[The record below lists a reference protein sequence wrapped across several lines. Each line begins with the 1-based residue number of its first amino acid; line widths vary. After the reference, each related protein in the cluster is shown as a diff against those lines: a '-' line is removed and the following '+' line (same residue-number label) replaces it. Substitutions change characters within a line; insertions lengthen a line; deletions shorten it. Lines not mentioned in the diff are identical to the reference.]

1 MLALGA
7 WCCSPP
13 RLAACGSTSSSGGGR
28 GAAQIGAYKV
38 GQPYKIDGITYTPR
52 EDFNHVETGVASWYG
67 PGFHGKS
74 TANGERYDQTERT
87 AAHRTLQMPSIVRV
101 TNLDNGLSTV
111 VRINDRGPFARS
123 RVIDLSRTAAQEL
136 DIIRSGTGRVRI
148 DQMTAESLAVKDVA
162 IGGGGP
168 AEQYAAVAQLAS
180 GQRAAP
186 AQPPVQVAASPQPV
200 AAPVPVVQAVWPT
213 NPQAS
218 AIETAPAR
226 GSGRGNSGP
235 TIASLA
241 AVTPAAGSLTSVPPT
256 SGFYVQ
262 TGAFATPENAE
273 RQRGAVRSYG
283 ASEISQGSA
292 GGREVYRVRLG
303 PYTTSDAAGIVADR
317 LKRSGYGDARVV
329 SD

>member
-1 MLALGA
+1 
-7 WCCSPP
+7 
-13 RLAACGSTSSSGGGR
+13 
-28 GAAQIGAYKV
+28 
-38 GQPYKIDGITYTPR
+38 
-52 EDFNHVETGVASWYG
+52 
-67 PGFHGKS
+67 
-74 TANGERYDQTERT
+74 
-87 AAHRTLQMPSIVRV
+87 
-101 TNLDNGLSTV
+101 
-111 VRINDRGPFARS
+111 
-123 RVIDLSRTAAQEL
+123 
-136 DIIRSGTGRVRI
+136 
-148 DQMTAESLAVKDVA
+148 MTAESLAVKDVA

-186 AQPPVQVAASPQPV
+186 TQPPIQVAASAQPV
-200 AAPVPVVQAVWPT
+200 AAPAPAVQAVWPT
-213 NPQAS
+213 NARAP
-218 AIETAPAR
+218 AIETPPV
-226 GSGRGNSGP
+226 RGNDAP

-241 AVTPAAGSLTSVPPT
+241 AVAPAVASSTSAPAAG
-256 SGFYVQ
+256 GFWVQ

-283 ASEISQGSA
+283 MSEISQGSA